1 VAHPTHRMYS
11 LAQLIG
17 CLWLMGCAHQQDIGL
32 YRPHPA
38 NLSHCKGIEESID
51 LHDRIGTLNHLSHAF
66 DDRCYETVIKYG
78 TRAQTE
84 YRHKT
89 FSMMKE
95 AGSLLVQDGVLT
107 DYTLESYERGFLTFL
122 LSASYYQLHKPTDA
136 EVELRRLD
144 NELFAVIY
152 NFGEDP
158 VNILLSAALWE
169 KLGETAE
176 ARVDWN
182 QLQGRKEPPK
192 DTRTK
197 TNDPIRA
204 FGSKRVDAIDS
215 GKTIRSAWKLYAIGQ
230 FPDVEWDLKFISSSD
245 GYFSV
250 TAHPPFLPDC
260 SSDTGVR
267 ISTQSWFHKI
277 AIRHSNDYHPLLNVQ
292 SWIRLPFGLV
302 YSIVPLTA
310 GAGIAVGGC
319 VLDAYGHGN
328 GSFCEISI
336 KGGVAMME
344 ESPKVLK
351 GTVQPDLRHWEYLPS
366 SFLLTTA
373 DDLNDEKCFANLP
386 EGLGKRETFKILE

>member
-1 VAHPTHRMYS
+1 VGYLTHRIHF
-11 LAQLIG
+11 LALLTG
-17 CLWLMGCAHQQDIGL
+17 SLWLIGCAHQNDVGE
-32 YRPHPA
+32 YRPHPS
-38 NLSHCKGIEESID
+38 NPSHCKGIEEAID
-51 LHDRIGTLNHLSHAF
+51 LRDRIDTLNNISHAF

-84 YRHKT
+84 YRYKT

-95 AGSLLVQDGVLT
+95 AGSLFVPDGVLT

-122 LSASYYQLHKPTDA
+122 LSAGYYQLHKPADA
-136 EVELRRLD
+136 RVELRRLD
-144 NELFAVIY
+144 NELFARIY

-158 VNILLSAALWE
+158 VNILLSAAMWE
-169 KLGETAE
+169 KLGETGE
-176 ARVDWN
+176 ARVDWS
-182 QLQGRKEPPK
+182 QLQNRKEPRK
-192 DTRTK
+192 DTRTETK
-197 TNDPIRA
+197 EPIRIFA
-204 FGSKRVDAIDS
+204 SNRVDAIDS
-215 GKTIRSAWKLYAIGQ
+215 GQNIRSDWKLYAIGQ
-230 FPDVEWDLKFISSSD
+230 FPDVEWEIKFISSSD

-260 SSDTGVR
+260 ASDTGVR
-267 ISTQSWFHKI
+267 ISTLSWFHKI
-277 AIRHSNDYHPLLNVQ
+277 AIRHSNDYHPLLNFQ

-336 KGGVAMME
+336 KGGVAMMQ

-373 DDLNDEKCFANLP
+373 DDLNDEKCFAGLP
-386 EGLGKRETFKILE
+386 DGLRKRETFKILE

>member
-1 VAHPTHRMYS
+1 MGFAANRARGLS
-11 LAQLIG
+11 LMIG
-17 CLWLMGCAHQQDIGL
+17 CLSLMGCAHQQDFGL

-38 NLSHCKGIEESID
+38 NRSHCKGIEETID
-51 LHDRIGTLNHLSHAF
+51 LRDRIDTLNNLSHAF

-78 TRAQTE
+78 TRARTE
-84 YRHKT
+84 YRYKT

-95 AGSLLVQDGVLT
+95 AGSLFVPDGVLT
-107 DYTLESYERGFLTFL
+107 DYTLESYERGYLTFL
-122 LSASYYQLHKPTDA
+122 LSASYYQLHKSADA
-136 EVELRRLD
+136 QVELRRLD
-144 NELFAVIY
+144 NELFALIY

-169 KLGETAE
+169 KLGEPAE
-176 ARVDWN
+176 ARVDWH
-182 QLQGRKEPPK
+182 QLQSRKEPQK
-192 DTRTK
+192 DP
-197 TNDPIRA
+197 NDPIRS

-215 GKTIRSAWKLYAIGQ
+215 GERVRSDWKLYAVGQ
-230 FPDVEWDLKFISSSD
+230 FPDITWDLKFFSSSD

-250 TAHPPFLPDC
+250 TALQPFLPDC

-267 ISTQSWFHKI
+267 ISTVSWFHKI

-319 VLDAYGHGN
+319 AMDAYGHGN
-328 GSFCEISI
+328 GSLCQFSI
-336 KGGVAMME
+336 KGGVAMMNQ
-344 ESPKVLK
+344 SPKVLK

-373 DDLNDEKCFANLP
+373 DELDREKCFANLP
-386 EGLGKRETFKILE
+386 AELKKRETIQILE